1 MWITVFPEKRS
12 IIGDQMISLS
22 ALLLWRRCIICPSS
36 ESQGRVAGWS
46 LWRFMAPSLALIASS
61 SPASLGRPRQSCD
74 QCGGPPT
81 GGSDQKA
88 VRWTPL
94 GRQMAPWTDDKQ
106 RPRQKQ
112 RGDVWLMVW
121 VRTLTW
127 LSQREREQKR
137 RIMRAL
143 AALLTIYCRGVL

>member
-12 IIGDQMISLS
+12 ITEDQMIALS
-22 ALLLWRRCIICPSS
+22 ALLLGRRCIICPSS
-36 ESQGRVAGWS
+36 ESWGRVAGWS
-46 LWRFMAPSLALIASS
+46 LWRFMALSRPLIASS
-61 SPASLGRPRQSCD
+61 SLASLGRPMQSCD

-81 GGSDQKA
+81 GGSDQNA
-88 VRWTPL
+88 VRWIPL
-94 GRQMAPWTDDKQ
+94 GRQMAPQTDDKQ

-127 LSQREREQKR
+127 LSQRERKR

-143 AALLTIYCRGVL
+143 AALLTIYCRGAL